1 MVKIE
6 YLDRGITKDI
16 ILDFDDIYTAVEY
29 FEEVAQAKIEHGD
42 ITYISG
48 QEV

>member
-6 YLDRGITKDI
+6 YLENGISKDI

-29 FEEVAQAKIEHGD
+29 FKEIAQAKIEHGD

-48 QEV
+48 QEA

>member
-6 YLDRGITKDI
+6 YLENGISKDI
-16 ILDFDDIYTAVEY
+16 ILDFDDIMDAVKY
-29 FEEVAQAKIEHGD
+29 FKEIAQAKIEHED

-48 QEV
+48 QEA

>member
-6 YLDRGITKDI
+6 YLENGISKDI
-16 ILDFDDIYTAVEY
+16 ILDFDDIMDAVKY
-29 FEEVAQAKIEHGD
+29 FKEIERAKIEHGD